1 LIFIMFYW
9 LGGAG
14 RSPEDLARLISESDG
29 GKETPL
35 RYRRSHHR
43 HELSNAHG
51 ELIYRESAIPCRV
64 IEISAGG
71 CSLETEQPFRPGAL
85 APVEVVLP
93 LLGMVLHIG
102 GKTQWMHGE
111 RKMGVCFNHVNA
123 RSKNQLEGLI
133 ACLIQQSSAEFVK
146 NSIASP
152 NLNPSTGDVLAVR
165 HPAPKRVPVE
175 LPEGQEAK
183 GFYDASVHC
192 GDARL
197 CAQNQGEWPM
207 AFRSLNNRYR
217 GSGAIVDLSL
227 GGCTVQT
234 ARLFSGKTDDPV
246 EVDLAMQGLQ
256 FLVGGVVKVIYDDQT
271 IGIQFNPMNARRR
284 ETFALFI
291 LELCAST
298 QTRIEAA

>member
-1 LIFIMFYW
+1 
-9 LGGAG
+9 
-14 RSPEDLARLISESDG
+14 
-29 GKETPL
+29 
-35 RYRRSHHR
+35 
-43 HELSNAHG
+43 
-51 ELIYRESAIPCRV
+51 
-64 IEISAGG
+64 
-71 CSLETEQPFRPGAL
+71 
-85 APVEVVLP
+85 
-93 LLGMVLHIG
+93 
-102 GKTQWMHGE
+102 
-111 RKMGVCFNHVNA
+111 
-123 RSKNQLEGLI
+123 
-133 ACLIQQSSAEFVK
+133 
-146 NSIASP
+146 
-152 NLNPSTGDVLAVR
+152 
-165 HPAPKRVPVE
+165 
-175 LPEGQEAK
+175 
-183 GFYDASVHC
+183 
-192 GDARL
+192 
-197 CAQNQGEWPM
+197 M